1 MALSAEIAMQSAP
14 ANESSQFQSLSDIL
28 MKLYADVT
36 DGDYIGLT
44 AEVIRSLDVDA
55 FVVFLLIERA
65 VGKD

>member
-1 MALSAEIAMQSAP
+1 MALSAEIAMQAAP
-14 ANESSQFQSLSDIL
+14 ANESSQCQSLSDIL
-28 MKLYADVT
+28 MKLHADVI

-44 AEVIRSLDVDA
+44 AEVIRSLDADA